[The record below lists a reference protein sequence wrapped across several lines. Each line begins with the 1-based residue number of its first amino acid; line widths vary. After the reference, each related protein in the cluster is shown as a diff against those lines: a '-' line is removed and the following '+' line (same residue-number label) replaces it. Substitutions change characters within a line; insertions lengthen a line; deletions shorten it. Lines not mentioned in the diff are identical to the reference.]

1 MTNPIPQKCPAC
13 GKDMRI
19 RMLKCPSC
27 TTEIQG
33 EFVLNRFARLSDEQL
48 LFLETFI
55 RLRGSLKDVGAH
67 FEISYPTVRDRL
79 DSLIGALSFDESGS
93 LTSRRL
99 EILNQ
104 LKEGVLTTEE
114 ALERLQG
121 GKLK

>member
-1 MTNPIPQKCPAC
+1 
-13 GKDMRI
+13 MRI
-19 RMLKCPSC
+19 HLLRCPSC

-33 EFVLNRFARLSDEQL
+33 EFVLNRFARLSEDLL
-48 LFLETFI
+48 LFAEAFI
-55 RLRGSLKDVGAH
+55 RLRGNLKDVGAH

-79 DSLIGALSFDESGS
+79 DSLIVALGFEGAGD

-104 LKEGVLTTEE
+104 LKDGTITTEQ

-121 GKLK
+121 GKIK